1 MSAKTSEYTDICI
14 AADVRADM
22 LPAAPPPPSGRT
34 GPAIAQGLH
43 WPSGRAI
50 APASWSSARFECLY
64 TIGTILIPLQAAWHV
79 RLREMC
85 SSAARRV
92 PKNVLEMRDWPI
104 SWQWQQ
110 TKLVNDTGSDMP
122 VNFWDSVQLETGYW
136 HWQSKRMAVAKRASW
151 IH

>member
-22 LPAAPPPPSGRT
+22 LPAGPPPPSCRT
-34 GPAIAQGLH
+34 GHGPGA
-43 WPSGRAI
+43 PI
-50 APASWSSARFECLY
+50 APASWSSTRFECLY
-64 TIGTILIPLQAAWHV
+64 TTGTLLIPLQAAWHV

-122 VNFWDSVQLETGYW
+122 VKSVQLETGYW
-136 HWQSKRMAVAKRASW
+136 HWQSKRMAVAKRAS
-151 IH
+151 

>member
-34 GPAIAQGLH
+34 GHCPGA
-43 WPSGRAI
+43 PT

-64 TIGTILIPLQAAWHV
+64 IVGTLLIPLQAAWHA
-79 RLREMC
+79 RLQEMC

-92 PKNVLEMRDWPI
+92 PKNELAMRDWPI

-110 TKLVNDTGSDMP
+110 TKLANDTGSDMA
-122 VNFWDSVQLETGYW
+122 VNSWETVQLETRYW
-136 HWQSKRMAVAKRASW
+136 HWQSKRIAVAKRASQ
-151 IH
+151 IHCKRGRA